1 MFYSARVFQAG
12 VATTNPRAKEFEE
25 AAAGARAHDAD
36 KSRTA
41 PQMRHRPIRLLLFRR
56 PARSCDALDM

>member
-36 KSRTA
+36 NRR
-41 PQMRHRPIRLLLFRR
+41 QRLKCGTDLYGGYYFVGQHD
-56 PARSCDALDM
+56 PAMPST